1 MRGLYAYGRTGASVV
16 APNLFRYLETSSP
29 DEGTPFAVSVA
40 ASVRIAVV
48 RAVRVADPDETGGAV
63 VAWPDCPIEAWV
75 WPDSVRAVAAKRRT
89 NSNRPEDSCER
100 GHHDNDP
107 SLDHLALLCP
117 DHDRPSHICCVGARA
132 DFLTPVVIA
141 CGVSLDLS
149 GLVTKAVIRG
159 AVVVREG
166 LYLLNTSM
174 AGSSTSY
181 TMDRAQTMN
190 RVRFYG

>member
-1 MRGLYAYGRTGASVV
+1 
-16 APNLFRYLETSSP
+16 
-29 DEGTPFAVSVA
+29 
-40 ASVRIAVV
+40 
-48 RAVRVADPDETGGAV
+48 
-63 VAWPDCPIEAWV
+63 
-75 WPDSVRAVAAKRRT
+75 
-89 NSNRPEDSCER
+89 
-100 GHHDNDP
+100 
-107 SLDHLALLCP
+107 
-117 DHDRPSHICCVGARA
+117 
-132 DFLTPVVIA
+132 VIA

-149 GLVTKAVIRG
+149 GLVIKAVIRG